1 MMGQLE
7 RRGGD
12 IREFSSQEVANMLWA
27 CGTKRGKPGERLIG
41 QLERWVEPISG
52 ELNSQNIAITLWAF
66 ATMKTKPGQRLM
78 GQLELQTDGYQGNIT
93 RRKLQTRCGHMRQW
107 VHSRGS
113 G

>member
-1 MMGQLE
+1 
-7 RRGGD
+7 
-12 IREFSSQEVANMLWA
+12 MLWA
-27 CGTKRGKPGERLIG
+27 CSTKGGKPGKRLIG